1 MQLHYSYKRP
11 LASASSLGGE
21 LSSSS
26 SSSLS
31 KSSSYS
37 ISSSGH
43 SGYSIFLITMCLV
56 AFYAVYGWGPFAD
69 LERKVLI
76 MMFIL
81 ILIKYEIRTK
91 PQTNATKYLSE
102 GERERSRLGHFKRFE
117 TSNQG
122 ESQLL
127 NVSSFKLWPVAESEL
142 KFSENEGEI
151 KMPSLKMKVKHRR
164 LRKYHAGD
172 QEKLQVKDN
181 IFVFYKRNSKG
192 GGGLGRGRSR
202 TQILAGR
209 PKL

>member
-26 SSSLS
+26 SSSS
-31 KSSSYS
+31 S
-37 ISSSGH
+37 ISPSGH
-43 SGYSIFLITMCLV
+43 SGYSIFLITLCLI

-151 KMPSLKMKVKHRR
+151 KMPSVKVKVKHRR
-164 LRKYHAGD
+164 LRKYH
-172 QEKLQVKDN
+172 EKRQ
-181 IFVFYKRNSKG
+181 YSW
-192 GGGLGRGRSR
+192 
-202 TQILAGR
+202 
-209 PKL
+209 